1 MTIKKYL
8 NKIVSKT
15 DLNKSEAKS
24 LFNHIMK
31 GKLSDIELAAVLT
44 ALKIKGESPSE
55 IAGAALAMR
64 ENMLKVH
71 RPKKSIVLDTCGT
84 GGSGKNTFNIS
95 TAVAFVVSGAGIS
108 VAKHGNRGVSSNFG
122 SADAIESLGI
132 NINLTP
138 EQAEYILKKTG
149 IVFLFAPLFHPA
161 MKHAVNARRNLK
173 TRTIFNLLGP
183 LCNPA
188 LADVQLIGVYDAA
201 LTELICKTL
210 KQLKVK
216 RAFVV
221 HGMDGLDEVTISAK
235 TKVSELNN
243 NRIKTFYLSPKD
255 FGLRK
260 HNLNSVTVKNKLQNK
275 KAIIGC
281 LNGKPGAKLDIV
293 LMNAALALVL
303 SGCANGFKHG
313 LRLAEESIQNKK
325 ALNKLNLIKKYSN
338 NL

>member
-1 MTIKKYL
+1 MIDKTI
-8 NKIVSKT
+8 NKIISKI

-24 LFNHIMK
+24 LFNTIMK
-31 GKLSDIELAAVLT
+31 GRLSDIELAAVLI
-44 ALKIKGESPSE
+44 ALKLKGESSSE

-64 ENMLKVH
+64 ENMFKVK
-71 RPKKSIVLDTCGT
+71 RPKKSMVLDTCGT

-95 TAVAFVVSGAGIS
+95 TVVAFVVSGAGVN

-132 NINLTP
+132 NINITP
-138 EQAEYILKKTG
+138 TQAGYILKKAG
-149 IVFLFAPLFHPA
+149 IVFLFAPIFHPA
-161 MKHAVNARRNLK
+161 MKHAVNVRRNLK

-188 LADVQLIGVYDAA
+188 LADVQLIGVYAPE
-201 LTELICKTL
+201 LTELICHTL

-221 HGMDGLDEVTISAK
+221 HGMDGLDEVTISNR

-243 NRIKTFYLSPKD
+243 KRIKTFYLSPKD
-255 FGLRK
+255 FGLK
-260 HNLNSVTVKNKLQNK
+260 KQNLKSLIVENKFQNK
-275 KAIIGC
+275 KAIIDC
-281 LNGKPGAKLDIV
+281 LNGKPGAKLDVV
-293 LMNAALALVL
+293 LMNAALSLVL
-303 SGCANGFKHG
+303 SGVAKGFKEAVK
-313 LRLAEESIQNKK
+313 LAYESIKGKK
-325 ALNKLNLIKKYSN
+325 ALKKLELLRKYSN